1 MSKPPRPTLDS
12 LVDRFARKDPPT
24 VTPNVRS
31 EIAAEPKAEPAEAP
45 VSAEPIPSRPAKA
58 KADPRVQI
66 LTRIDPGTRKRLK
79 VIAAEQ
85 ERTIQEICEEAIR
98 DFVARHSK

>member
-1 MSKPPRPTLDS
+1 MSKAPRPTLDS
-12 LVDRFARKDPPT
+12 LAGRFARKDPPV
-24 VTPNVRS
+24 VTAEVRS
-31 EIAAEPKAEPAEAP
+31 EPATTAEPAAA
-45 VSAEPIPSRPAKA
+45 SAGPAAIPAATVKA
-58 KADPRVQI
+58 KADARVQI
-66 LTRIDPGTRKRLK
+66 LTRIDPATRKRLK

>member
-1 MSKPPRPTLDS
+1 MSKAPRPTLDS
-12 LVDRFARKDPPT
+12 LAGRFARKDPPA
-24 VTPNVRS
+24 VAANVIS
-31 EIAAEPKAEPAEAP
+31 EPPAAAEPAASSAGPTSPEAAP
-45 VSAEPIPSRPAKA
+45 VKA
-58 KADPRVQI
+58 KADARVQI
-66 LTRIDPGTRKRLK
+66 LTRIDPATRKRLK

>member
-1 MSKPPRPTLDS
+1 MSKAARPTLDS
-12 LVDRFARKDPPT
+12 LAGRFARKDPPASAA
-24 VTPNVRS
+24 NVIS
-31 EIAAEPKAEPAEAP
+31 EPPAAAEPAASPAG
-45 VSAEPIPSRPAKA
+45 PASTVAATVKA
-58 KADPRVQI
+58 KADARVQI
-66 LTRIDPGTRKRLK
+66 LTRIDPATRKRLK

>member
-1 MSKPPRPTLDS
+1 MSKAPRPTLDS
-12 LVDRFARKDPPT
+12 LAGRFARKDPPA
-24 VTPNVRS
+24 VTSEVRS
-31 EIAAEPKAEPAEAP
+31 EPATTAEPAA
-45 VSAEPIPSRPAKA
+45 VSAGPATSPAAAVKA
-58 KADPRVQI
+58 KADARVQI
-66 LTRIDPGTRKRLK
+66 LTRIDPATRKRLK

>member
-1 MSKPPRPTLDS
+1 MSKPARPTLDS
-12 LVDRFARKDPPT
+12 LAGRFARKDPPALSST
-24 VTPNVRS
+24 VPP
-31 EIAAEPKAEPAEAP
+31 EPPAEAEPAAPPEANAR
-45 VSAEPIPSRPAKA
+45 STRSKG
-58 KADPRVQI
+58 DPRVQI

-98 DFVARHSK
+98 DFVNRHSK

>member
-1 MSKPPRPTLDS
+1 MSKAPRPTLDS
-12 LVDRFARKDPPT
+12 LAGRFARKDPP
-24 VTPNVRS
+24 
-31 EIAAEPKAEPAEAP
+31 AAANAASEPAAVSEPMPVSSGPAAAP
-45 VSAEPIPSRPAKA
+45 VQPTKS
-58 KADPRVQI
+58 KADARVQI
-66 LTRIDPGTRKRLK
+66 LTRIDPATRKRLK

>member
-12 LVDRFARKDPPT
+12 LAGRFARKDPPA
-24 VTPNVRS
+24 VTAGAVAEHTTIS
-31 EIAAEPKAEPAEAP
+31 EQSAPAEPALSP
-45 VSAEPIPSRPAKA
+45 VRSTKA
-58 KADPRVQI
+58 KSDPRVQI
-66 LTRIDPGTRKRLK
+66 LTRIDPATRKRLK

>member
-12 LVDRFARKDPPT
+12 LANRFARKDPPA
-24 VTPNVRS
+24 TPS
-31 EIAAEPKAEPAEAP
+31 PPASPEPSAPAP
-45 VSAEPIPSRPAKA
+45 VASIATEASPKPARMKT
-58 KADPRVQI
+58 DPRVQI
-66 LTRIDPGTRKRLK
+66 LTRIDPATRKRLK

>member
-12 LVDRFARKDPPT
+12 LAGRFARKDPP
-24 VTPNVRS
+24 PS
-31 EIAAEPKAEPAEAP
+31 PSSQAAPALAPAEPAAP
-45 VSAEPIPSRPAKA
+45 PVAPTAPISTARP

-66 LTRIDPGTRKRLK
+66 LTRIDPATRKRLK

>member
-1 MSKPPRPTLDS
+1 MSKAPRPTLDS
-12 LVDRFARKDPPT
+12 LAGRFARKDAPA
-24 VTPNVRS
+24 VTGNVAS
-31 EIAAEPKAEPAEAP
+31 EPATMAEPAAA
-45 VSAEPIPSRPAKA
+45 SSGPAATAAATVKATA
-58 KADPRVQI
+58 KADTRVQI
-66 LTRIDPGTRKRLK
+66 LTRIDPATRKRLK

>member
-1 MSKPPRPTLDS
+1 MTSKSRPTLDS
-12 LVDRFARKDPPT
+12 LSSRFARKDPPGA
-24 VTPNVRS
+24 PAP
-31 EIAAEPKAEPAEAP
+31 EIEAPASPAPAEPA
-45 VSAEPIPSRPAKA
+45 
-58 KADPRVQI
+58 DPKPRAGGSTSGGRVQI

-79 VIAAEQ
+79 MIAAEQ

>member
-1 MSKPPRPTLDS
+1 MSKPARPTLDS
-12 LVDRFARKDPPT
+12 LAGRFARKDT
-24 VTPNVRS
+24 VTPAS
-31 EIAAEPKAEPAEAP
+31 PAAPEPLVEAEPAATP
-45 VSAEPIPSRPAKA
+45 DASPRPIRAKG
-58 KADPRVQI
+58 DPRVQI

>member
-1 MSKPPRPTLDS
+1 MSKPSRPTLDS
-12 LVDRFARKDPPT
+12 LANRFARKDPPAAPA
-24 VTPNVRS
+24 VPTPIEPS
-31 EIAAEPKAEPAEAP
+31 APAPEAAPTPEPSLK
-45 VSAEPIPSRPAKA
+45 PAKA

-66 LTRIDPGTRKRLK
+66 LTRIDPATRKRLK

-98 DFVARHSK
+98 DFVLRHSK